1 MTRRKLALSRQIS
14 NFSGALRFECGFL
27 DFLNPEDALPDRE
40 QAKKKFLLSMLRD
53 FLLIHTESAGI
64 FETIIEGLSFVRK
77 DDVCH
82 SSKCFSRPMATLII
96 QGEKRITL
104 GSRELDIHI
113 GQCLVTCVDTPSASI
128 ILNATPQTPF
138 LCVSFLLDRKILTD
152 LLLEMPPE
160 TRPQRP
166 EYMRMPVMD
175 ASAGLIAAFLRF
187 SELTVRPEAVPILA
201 PLLQRELHYLLLAG
215 PQGGILRDLY
225 MNGARDNRILD
236 AISWLKQHTQISISV
251 EQLAKKVHMSVSS
264 LHRHFKNITGL
275 SPLQYHKQLRLYE
288 AQRLM
293 LVENERA
300 DMAALAVGYESI
312 TQFNREY
319 KRMFGE
325 PPHRDIMRRKTNLEG
340 CNTTPQKVV
349 EDSPPY

>member
-1 MTRRKLALSRQIS
+1 MKLRVLWP
-14 NFSGALRFECGFL
+14 GECLRPIAFCVGFL
-27 DFLNPEDALPDRE
+27 KVLNPEDALPATE
-40 QAKKKFLLSMLRD
+40 QAKKIFLLSMLRD
-53 FLLIHTESAGI
+53 FLLAHTARVGI
-64 FETIIEGLSFVRK
+64 FDTIIEGLSFARK
-77 DDVCH
+77 DEVYH
-82 SSKCFSRPMATLII
+82 SSKCFSRPMATLIV

-104 GSRELDIHI
+104 GTRELNIYA
-113 GQCLVTCVDTPSASI
+113 GQCLVTCVDTPSSSI

-138 LCVSFLLDRKILTD
+138 LCLSFLLDRKILTD

-160 TRPQRP
+160 TRPPRQDH
-166 EYMRMPVMD
+166 MRLPVMD
-175 ASAGLIAAFLRF
+175 ASAWLLAAFLRLA
-187 SELTVRPEAVPILA
+187 ELTARPEAIPVLA

-215 PQGGILRDLY
+215 PQGCILRGLY
-225 MNGARDNRILD
+225 MNGARDSRILD
-236 AISWLKQHTQISISV
+236 AISWLKRHPQISISV

-325 PPHRDIMRRKTNLEG
+325 PPHRDIMRRKTNIENGPPL
-340 CNTTPQKVV
+340 PQKVV
-349 EDSPPY
+349 ED